1 MEDEREEMTE
11 YVSEDR
17 EEVAEEAT
25 AETDTQAVE
34 QRTDDY
40 DGLVRRIED
49 LADSVKRGF
58 GLIDS
63 RLEALGLTATESA
76 GFVDESIKPE
86 QVAEDMQEAIDTL
99 VGLEALDLL

>member
-11 YVSEDR
+11 DVTEDR

-25 AETDTQAVE
+25 EETGTQEVE
-34 QRTDDY
+34 QRSDDY
-40 DGLVRRIED
+40 DGLARRIEE

-58 GLIDS
+58 SLIDS
-63 RLEALGLTATESA
+63 RLEALGLTTTESA
-76 GFVDESIKPE
+76 GYVDDNITPE

>member
-1 MEDEREEMTE
+1 MDEEEREDVT
-11 YVSEDR
+11 EDR

-25 AETDTQAVE
+25 EETGTQEVE

-58 GLIDS
+58 SLIDS
-63 RLEALGLTATESA
+63 RLEALGLTATESV
-76 GFVDESIKPE
+76 GYVDESIKPE
-86 QVAEDMQEAIDTL
+86 QVAEDMQEAIDKL
-99 VGLEALDLL
+99 VGLDALDLL

>member
-1 MEDEREEMTE
+1 MGDEEERED
-11 YVSEDR
+11 VAEDR

-25 AETDTQAVE
+25 TETATQAEE

-40 DGLVRRIED
+40 DGLARRIEN

-58 GLIDS
+58 SLIDS
-63 RLEALGLTATESA
+63 RLEALGLTTTESA
-76 GFVDESIKPE
+76 GYVDESITPE
-86 QVAEDMQEAIDTL
+86 QVADDMQEAIDTL